1 MSFNKKMLV
10 VSIFGALLLT
20 ACSNNN
26 HKSVVSK
33 PTALVE
39 GTVSEKPTN
48 SGSADNALK
57 NVVVEGT
64 VSKEPIFSG
73 SIDDALTNAASE
85 NISFDSKNQIVLKP
99 AIFNGSS
106 TGESGYDA
114 GMNALKNGQ
123 IKNKVFS
130 GVKGLAGSDNTVIFL
145 RDPAAAGFKYQSFGQ
160 VFDMSGSAGYVSVG
174 KIFTPADTATVQ
186 ATYKGGAMGTYDGAS
201 EVVSDM
207 TAKLNWGATVK
218 TLDVEMTNSQIS
230 RNNIVQGNYVPVT
243 KDARFDMKETLTWD
257 SEQKIF
263 ENDIAVGN
271 LYGDN
276 AAEVGGTFYKEIEG
290 KVYQGAFGGVKQ
302 P

>member
-1 MSFNKKMLV
+1 MPFNKKMLV

-39 GTVSEKPTN
+39 GTVSEKPTI
-48 SGSADNALK
+48 SGSTDGA
-57 NVVVEGT
+57 
-64 VSKEPIFSG
+64 I
-73 SIDDALTNAASE
+73 TNATSE

-99 AIFNGSS
+99 AFFNGSS
-106 TGESGYDA
+106 TGDSGYDA
-114 GMNALKNGQ
+114 GMNTLKNGQ

-160 VFDMSGSAGYVSVG
+160 VFDTSGYAGYVSVG

-207 TAKLNWGATVK
+207 TAKLNWGATAK
-218 TLDVEMTNSQIS
+218 TLDVEMTNSHIS
-230 RNNIVQGNYVPVT
+230 TDNITRSEYVPVT
-243 KDARFDMKETLTWD
+243 KDARFDMKETLTWNSAD
-257 SEQKIF
+257 KMF
-263 ENDIAVGN
+263 KNDTVKGS

-276 AAEVGGTFYKEIEG
+276 AAEVGGTFSKEIEG